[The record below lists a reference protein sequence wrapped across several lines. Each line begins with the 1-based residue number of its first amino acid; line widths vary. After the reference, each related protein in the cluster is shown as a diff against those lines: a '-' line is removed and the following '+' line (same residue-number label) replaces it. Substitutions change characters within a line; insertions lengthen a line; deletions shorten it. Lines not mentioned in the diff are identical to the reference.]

1 MTLFLAFDFYSHRHP
16 VDCCGYFTIWRVI
29 QRRRTSCMKKW
40 SPSSG
45 LLEILPQ
52 RALQNWLTWRLVS
65 KRACGNERVTFV
77 SFYISRFNR
86 ESQKSDLLTT
96 LPVIQQF
103 ISWPWACGVGEGG
116 HWLNYLKWAAPL
128 PILVIFE
135 LQAKPFIWKCV
146 PPTGSFSCKLIF
158 IWNASHEDAV

>member
-1 MTLFLAFDFYSHRHP
+1 M
-16 VDCCGYFTIWRVI
+16 DCCGYFTIWRVI

-45 LLEILPQ
+45 LMEILPQ

-65 KRACGNERVTFV
+65 KRACGNERVPFV

-116 HWLNYLKWAAPL
+116 HWLNYLRR
-128 PILVIFE
+128 PIFQMSSPSSNIGHFRVASKAIHMKMCSTYGFIFMQTHFHMKRFAWGCGLVT
-135 LQAKPFIWKCV
+135 
-146 PPTGSFSCKLIF
+146 TGFAC
-158 IWNASHEDAV
+158 